1 MNGDAVSQNDELRQ
15 IGKKVAFQRYFHESL
30 ISALGEATRTAVAE
44 ACTISGVLPGEQFN
58 IVKLSD
64 DGNGVSLLSYPDLFD
79 EAFPRLR
86 AAWTVDLSLR
96 SFRFRTYENSLN
108 PPILHRKE
116 LLLSEQ
122 HPARPAFEALTQ
134 AAEQLGLFHDPVRIG
149 FLRGWEAL
157 LVDRGYRV
165 VGHELVPIGNDEQD
179 IPSVDEISEFGRVA
193 RHLTALQRYS
203 PSAPIQTL
211 ARFGFLDGS
220 KSVFDYGC
228 GRGDDLRGLQENGI
242 PASGWDPHYAPEQ
255 ARQSAAIVNLGFV
268 INVIEDLD
276 ERIEALRGAY
286 TLAEELLVISA
297 MLANQEAVRGRPYG
311 DGVITSRNTFQKYY
325 SQGELGQFIAEVLD
339 EDPLPVAP
347 GIYFVFRD
355 KQAEQRF
362 RVGRQSNR
370 RNVLRLTLLSRP
382 VRPERID
389 RAQAKYEE
397 HHAALERLWELAL
410 SLGRVPDRSEVSD
423 IEYLVQHFGSVPSAL
438 RFVKSRKPNAEGFL
452 TDAQRARS
460 EDLTVYFAQLQ
471 FDRRRAY
478 RQLESRLQR
487 DVRTFFGDYREALAQ
502 ARELLFAAGQVETIA
517 SACQSA
523 AEQGIGWLDAGHSL
537 QLHSSLVPQ
546 LPPVLR
552 VYVNCGLQL
561 YGDFS
566 SADLIKIHIQSG
578 KLTLMSFDDFL
589 GKPLPRM
596 FRRVKVRL
604 RDLDLDYFEY
614 GDAYEPPYL
623 YRKSR
628 FINEELP
635 NFAEQMQ
642 FEDALQRL
650 GLFDFAGYGPPP
662 NEFDSILANAR
673 WEIDGFSLT
682 RCRTIPNLDTACG
695 HYFTYRDLIECG
707 ETRTRTQLPN
717 IPKQPE
723 TYTALC
729 DLCFNLL
736 DPIIEYF
743 GMIDLTYGFCSPE
756 LAREIPARIAP
767 KLDQHASHERNRMGR
782 PICDRG
788 GAAVDFLV
796 EYENMSEV
804 AAWIAEN
811 LPFDRL
817 YLYGPSRPIHL
828 SYGPELSHQVIEMKK
843 SSSGR
848 LLPLRRTRAVTR
860 MRNTSL

>member
-1 MNGDAVSQNDELRQ
+1 MNGDAASQNDELHR

-30 ISALGEATRTAVAE
+30 ISSLGEAARTAVAE
-44 ACTISGVLPGEQFN
+44 ACIIAGVLPGEHFN

-64 DGNGVSLLSYPDLFD
+64 DGNGVSLLSYPDFFD
-79 EAFPRLR
+79 EAFPRLQ
-86 AAWTVDLSLR
+86 AAWTVDLTSP

-116 LLLSEQ
+116 LLLAEQ
-122 HPARPAFEALTQ
+122 HPARPVFEALTQ

-157 LVDRGYRV
+157 LADRGYRV

-179 IPSVDEISEFGRVA
+179 IPSADEISEFGRVA

-228 GRGDDLRGLQENGI
+228 GRGDDLRGLEENGV

-286 TLAEELLVISA
+286 ALTEELCVISA

-325 SQGELGQFIAEVLD
+325 SQGELGHFIAEVLD
-339 EDPLPVAP
+339 EEPLPVAP

-370 RNVLRLTLLSRP
+370 RNILRLTLLSRP
-382 VRPERID
+382 ARPDRVD
-389 RAQAKYEE
+389 RAQAKYQE
-397 HHAALERLWELAL
+397 HYAALEGLWELAL
-410 SLGRVPDRSEVSD
+410 SLGRVPDRSEIPDVD
-423 IEYLVQHFGSVPSAL
+423 YLVQHFGSVPAAL

-452 TDAQRARS
+452 ADAHQARS
-460 EDLTVYFAQLQ
+460 DDLTVYFAQLQ
-471 FDRRRAY
+471 FDRRRPY

-596 FRRVKVRL
+596 QRRVKVRL

-614 GDAYEPPYL
+614 GGAYEPPYL

-642 FEDALQRL
+642 FEDALQGL

-662 NEFDSILANAR
+662 NEFDSTLANAR

-682 RCRTIPNLDTACG
+682 RCQTLPDLDTRCG
-695 HYFTYRDLIECG
+695 RYFTYRDLIECG
-707 ETRTRTQLPN
+707 ETQTRTQLKN
-717 IPKQPE
+717 LPKEPDS
-723 TYTALC
+723 YAALC
-729 DLCFNLL
+729 DLAVNVL

-743 GMIDLTYGFCSPE
+743 GMIKLTYGFCSPE
-756 LAREIPARIAP
+756 LARNIPGRIAP
-767 KLDQHASHERNRMGR
+767 HLDQHAACERNRVGR
-782 PICDRG
+782 QICGRR

-796 EYENMSEV
+796 EDEDMTEV
-804 AAWIAEN
+804 AAWIADN

-817 YLYGPSRPIHL
+817 YLYGPERPIHI
-828 SYGPELSHQVIEMKK
+828 SYGPDQSRQVVEMREGP
-843 SSSGR
+843 SGR
-848 LLPLRRTRAVTR
+848 LIPHRR
-860 MRNTSL
+860 S